1 MIILQFL
8 FIFGVIGFFK
18 ALGSDLSNGASW
30 LYSHT
35 AGPAI
40 SFITGGLTNIVLSP
54 FELFMV
60 SATDAVLAFFGA
72 ILGFIETMVSGMVL
86 TEESIALSLG
96 LFGPVVAILVI
107 VLIFAVV
114 MVVIRVIIELL

>member
-1 MIILQFL
+1 MILQIL
-8 FIFGVIGFFK
+8 YIFGVIGFFK
-18 ALGSDLSNGASW
+18 ALGSDLSNGLGW
-30 LYSHT
+30 IYSHT

-40 SFITGGLTNIVLSP
+40 SFVTGGITDIVLSP
-54 FELFMV
+54 FELFFV

-72 ILGFIETMVSGMVL
+72 ILGFIEGLVSGMVL
-86 TEESIALSLG
+86 MEESIALSMD

-114 MVVIRVIIELL
+114 MIVIKVIIDLL

>member
-1 MIILQFL
+1 MILQIL
-8 FIFGVIGFFK
+8 YIFGVIGFFK
-18 ALGSDLSNGASW
+18 ALGSDLSNGLGW
-30 LYSHT
+30 IYSHT

-40 SFITGGLTNIVLSP
+40 SFVTGGITDIVLSP
-54 FELFMV
+54 FELFFV

-72 ILGFIETMVSGMVL
+72 ILGFIEGLVSGMVL
-86 TEESIALSLG
+86 MEESIALSMG

-114 MVVIRVIIELL
+114 MIVIKVIIDLL

>member
-1 MIILQFL
+1 MMVLQILY
-8 FIFGVIGFFK
+8 IFSVLGFFK
-18 ALGSDLSNGASW
+18 ALGSDLSNGLGW
-30 LYSHT
+30 IYSHT

-40 SFITGGLTNIVLSP
+40 SFVTGGITDIVLSP
-54 FELFMV
+54 FEMFMV

-72 ILGFIETMVSGMVL
+72 ILGFIETMVGGMVL
-86 TEESIALSLG
+86 TEESIAMSLG

-114 MVVIRVIIELL
+114 MVVIRVVIELL

>member
-1 MIILQFL
+1 MILQIL
-8 FIFGVIGFFK
+8 YIFGVIGFFK

-30 LYSHT
+30 LYSYT
-35 AGPAI
+35 VGPAI
-40 SFITGGLTNIVLSP
+40 SFITGGLTDIVLSP
-54 FELFMV
+54 FELFFV
-60 SATDAVLAFFGA
+60 SATDAVMAFFGA

-114 MVVIRVIIELL
+114 MIVIKVIIDLL